1 MPQVTV
7 TVTIAGKAYRM
18 ACEEGQEA
26 HLQMLAGRVDD
37 ALAQLKGSFG
47 EIGDT
52 RLTVMASIMI
62 MDELVEAQRQL
73 RALEAENQSLR
84 EMRLSLVERQDA
96 QAARVAARVQTMAER
111 VETVI
116 ASLAPPH
123 GLASR

>member
-37 ALAQLKGSFG
+37 SISQLRGSFG

-62 MDELVEAQRQL
+62 MDELVEAQRQMRALDAENRSLRDL
-73 RALEAENQSLR
+73 RA
-84 EMRLSLVERQDA
+84 SLVERQEA
-96 QAARVAARVQTMAER
+96 RAADMANKVVGMAER
-111 VETVI
+111 LDAIV
-116 ASLAPPH
+116 ASLARSQGAVP
-123 GLASR
+123 R